1 MLKKLSAKQKL
12 LLFAALTIAVAS
24 LLLGGSILN
33 LVHNKWE
40 LHRLT
45 KKSRVLDTRYQ
56 ELLEEKKLLEEQD
69 PKYMEMLART
79 RYDMVKPG
87 ELEFRFKNEDSH

>member
-1 MLKKLSAKQKL
+1 MLKNLSAKQKAL
-12 LLFAALTIAVAS
+12 LISILIITAGS

-40 LHRLT
+40 VHRLT
-45 KKSRVLDTRYQ
+45 KKSRELDTRYQ
-56 ELLEEKKLLEEQD
+56 QLLEEKKLLENQD

-87 ELEFRFKNEDSH
+87 ELEFRFKNHDKR

>member
-1 MLKKLSAKQKL
+1 MLKKLSAKQKAL
-12 LLFAALTIAVAS
+12 LISILIIAVGS

-40 LHRLT
+40 VHRLT
-45 KKSRVLDTRYQ
+45 KKSRQLDVRYQ
-56 ELLEEKKLLEEQD
+56 QLLEEKKLLEDQN
-69 PKYMEMLART
+69 PKHMEMLART